1 MADEVYMDIPQVL
14 KISKDFSTFG
24 DILDGVAKALQ
35 AIAMVLKATAWISL
49 GATEALAQY
58 LDQIQPN
65 FTKAASTMRTL
76 SGDINSAINAY
87 QTGDT
92 SGSKHFV

>member
-1 MADEVYMDIPQVL
+1 MADEVFMDIPQVQ
-14 KISKDFSTFG
+14 KIGKDFSTFG
-24 DILDGVAKALQ
+24 DLLDGVSKALQ
-35 AIAMVLKATAWISL
+35 AIIMVLKATAWISF

-65 FTKAASTMRTL
+65 FTKAAETMRTL
-76 SGDINSAINAY
+76 SSDVNSAINAY
-87 QTGDT
+87 QNGDV

>member
-1 MADEVYMDIPQVL
+1 MADEVFMDIPQVQ
-14 KISKDFSTFG
+14 KISKDFTTFG
-24 DILDGVAKALQ
+24 EVLDGVAKALT
-35 AIAMVLKATAWISL
+35 AIATALKMTAWISF

-65 FTKAASTMRTL
+65 FTKAAETMRTL
-76 SGDINSAINAY
+76 SSDINSAIKAY
-87 QTGDT
+87 QDGDL